1 MVFNRQK
8 DKFKVYRLKHTSAQ
22 AAEELVDKI
31 NSIVGVK
38 NRNYAVFINP
48 ISGNG
53 KSQKVFYD
61 FVEYVLEYSQAN
73 YSVFEI
79 TDVRFFE
86 RLNLDEI
93 LEFTNI
99 IVLGGDGT
107 MHLLLTALKKKENL
121 IQKFEFS
128 IIPTGSSNV
137 LAVELYGKSI
147 NTALLSIVK
156 GTSSLCDLIKV
167 TLEEKEMLATSS
179 VSWGLISDL
188 TEDAQQYRI
197 FGPYRY
203 RIIAFLHICQP
214 WKSYSGEILTGET
227 KTSGDFLGVLIG
239 NHSAKM
245 EGNEI
250 VYPKANIKDG
260 LLDTQIVDFMNRWDT
275 GKFFRKVGNF
285 GKHVNSKKN
294 HYIKGKTV
302 TIIPKNHFIFNV
314 DGEIYYSGEMKAEVI
329 ESAIKYLVF

>member
-53 KSQKVFYD
+53 KSQKVFDD

-179 VSWGLISDL
+179 VS
-188 TEDAQQYRI
+188 
-197 FGPYRY
+197 
-203 RIIAFLHICQP
+203 
-214 WKSYSGEILTGET
+214 
-227 KTSGDFLGVLIG
+227 
-239 NHSAKM
+239 
-245 EGNEI
+245 
-250 VYPKANIKDG
+250 
-260 LLDTQIVDFMNRWDT
+260 
-275 GKFFRKVGNF
+275 
-285 GKHVNSKKN
+285 
-294 HYIKGKTV
+294 
-302 TIIPKNHFIFNV
+302 
-314 DGEIYYSGEMKAEVI
+314 
-329 ESAIKYLVF
+329 